1 MEDEPIED
9 TAEME
14 EPVQVEDEPL
24 EDHVEM
30 EEPVQVED
38 EPPEMDDEE
47 AFKWVSYRDQRFT

>member
-1 MEDEPIED
+1 MVQVEDEPIED

-47 AFKWVSYRDQRFT
+47 ASRTGAQQE